1 VVEQIAENYPTRFAP
16 VTMHVNDDGYDV
28 AWGQDRLDAF
38 YGLAGAAPTFMVN
51 AQWNCQTPGDYQYY
65 VEQELAQD
73 ADMTLELS
81 GNHVNGATW
90 DITARLCHE
99 GSSSRNVRVMIAPT
113 LDEHPELQRYATNVL
128 MQKVKETDI
137 TIAGNS
143 CQNVTS
149 RVTFDPVSVASSSD
163 IVIISWA
170 QRPTETAPATVYQA
184 ALMRW
189 PFPAGSQLATIDV
202 SPTNVTVPVG
212 GQVGFTASGKDQNG
226 QDVPLDDPRWSLG
239 PGTGGGTFDSSSG
252 AETTFT
258 ATVAGTRQ
266 IHCSDG
272 GVTGGALVTIVESPQ
287 LAEIVI
293 DPSIATVEV
302 GAEITFTASGRDQYG
317 DEFPLDEP
325 SWTLE
330 GDGDGGFDPAAG
342 TTTTFTA
349 SYPGSAIVSC
359 SQGGITATATIEI
372 QGDEPRLAVIDVSPS
387 SNRLRVGE
395 SVEIVAAGTDQYGR
409 SIALI
414 DPLWRA
420 DGDGAGA
427 FDPAS
432 GAAMTTFTATD
443 TGSVRVVCSDDGVE
457 GEAGLTISAQ
467 GLPAPRKAGRRV
479 VP

>member
-1 VVEQIAENYPTRFAP
+1 VVEQIAEDYPTRFAP
-16 VTMHVNDDGYDV
+16 LTMHVNDDGYDV
-28 AWGQDRLDAF
+28 AWGQNRLDTF
-38 YGLAGAAPTFMVN
+38 YGLAGAAPTFMVD
-51 AQWNCQTPGDYQYY
+51 ALWNCQTPGDYRYY

-73 ADMTLELS
+73 ADMTLELF

-99 GSSSRNVRVMIAPT
+99 GSSSRNVRVMIAPA

-143 CQNVTS
+143 CENVTS
-149 RVTFDPVSVASSSD
+149 RVTFDPMSVASSSD

-170 QRPTETAPATVYQA
+170 QRPTETAPASVYQA

-212 GQVGFTASGKDQNG
+212 GEVDFTAVGKDQNG
-226 QDVPLDDPRWSLG
+226 QDMPLDNPRWSLG
-239 PGTGGGTFDSSSG
+239 PGNGGGSFDPSSG

-266 IHCSDG
+266 IHCTDG
-272 GVTGGALVTIVESPQ
+272 SVTGGALVTIVEPPQ

-293 DPSIATVEV
+293 DPSVATVEV
-302 GAEITFTASGRDQYG
+302 GGEIAFSATGRDQYG
-317 DEFPLDEP
+317 DDFPLDEP
-325 SWTLE
+325 SWAVD
-330 GDGDGGFDPAAG
+330 GDGDGSLDPATG

-349 SYPGSAIVSC
+349 SYPGNAVVSC
-359 SQGGITATATIEI
+359 SQGDITATATVEI
-372 QGDEPRLAVIDVSPS
+372 QGDEPRLTVIDVSPES
-387 SNRLRVGE
+387 AQLRLGE
-395 SVEIVAAGTDQYGR
+395 SVEIAAAGTDQYGR
-409 SIALI
+409 AIALV
-414 DPLWRA
+414 DPAWRA
-420 DGDGAGA
+420 EGDGAGA

-432 GAAMTTFTATD
+432 GEAVTTFTATG
-443 TGSVRVVCSDDGVE
+443 TGSVRVVCSDADVE
-457 GEAGLTISAQ
+457 GEAELTISAQ